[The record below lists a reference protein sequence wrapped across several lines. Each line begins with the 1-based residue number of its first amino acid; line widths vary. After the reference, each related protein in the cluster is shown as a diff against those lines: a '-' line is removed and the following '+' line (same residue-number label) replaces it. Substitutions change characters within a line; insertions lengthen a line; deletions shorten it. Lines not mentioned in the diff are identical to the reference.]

1 MADAVGLLECTADA
15 LPEIVHFGAW
25 AAYGWGLGLG
35 FVLSQPGFLILN
47 IRDPT
52 TSGLCKGPVFTLLVS
67 DCWAAA
73 TR

>member
-35 FVLSQPGFLILN
+35 FVLILN